1 MYQLFTKRSSS
12 KLHFPHFFQNR
23 QLLLGRNMLM
33 VRHVSNQPASQSTE
47 LIRSLSRRLRRRRIH
62 NLLTKLLDFLIHRA
76 NSIQAPPTKVN
87 TFFQKSGAWLPTTCR
102 LWPQSQ
108 ATSAAWLAA
117 PYTVTRLRRRL
128 VITLCN
134 VYHAPSFSR
143 CGCLATLASISRN
156 SCSLIWF
163 QPMLAHW

>member
-1 MYQLFTKRSSS
+1 MYQGFTKKSSS
-12 KLHFPHFFQNR
+12 KLRFPQFSQNR
-23 QLLLGRNMLM
+23 KLLLGRNLLIS
-33 VRHVSNQPASQSTE
+33 RHISNQPTSQFIE
-47 LIRSLSRRLRRRRIH
+47 LFPRRSVGGKRHRIY

-87 TFFQKSGAWLPTTCR
+87 TFFQKLGAWYPTTCR

-108 ATSAAWLAA
+108 ATFAAWLAA
-117 PYTVTRLRRRL
+117 PYTVTRPRRRL

-134 VYHAPSFSR
+134 VYQAPSFSR